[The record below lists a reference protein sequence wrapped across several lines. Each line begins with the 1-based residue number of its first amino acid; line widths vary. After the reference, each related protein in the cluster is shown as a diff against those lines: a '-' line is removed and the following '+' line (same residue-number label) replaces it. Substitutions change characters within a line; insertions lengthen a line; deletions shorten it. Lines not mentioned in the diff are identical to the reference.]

1 MKTKIEKNE
10 ISLNNKKDG
19 ICLNKTETEEKEMTN
34 KFNRKKN
41 QKSQSLN
48 EQLLQNLIIK
58 PYLKQEEA

>member
-10 ISLNNKKDG
+10 ISLNNKKDR

>member
-19 ICLNKTETEEKEMTN
+19 ICLNKTEKEEKEITN

>member
-19 ICLNKTETEEKEMTN
+19 ICLNKTETEEKEITN

-41 QKSQSLN
+41 QKS
-48 EQLLQNLIIK
+48 
-58 PYLKQEEA
+58 